1 MALPATGA
9 ISMSQIASH
18 FGGSG
23 SHSLSEYHALAGKGV
38 SGIPSSGTISFSHFY
53 GKSNQVTTSVW
64 VPSGYNSTSWQYWKN
79 MYYGNTDNLSG
90 NTAWYYNSENRY
102 SWLQISSSQGLS
114 GVSGYSSNVSGNPSI
129 RYWGAY
135 KLERST
141 HRYTSRSG
149 KYRWYAI
156 NVYRSV
162 TTWVDTSSYQNQTT
176 TAQITT

>member
-1 MALPATGA
+1 MALQTSGA
-9 ISMSQIASH
+9 ISFSQIASH

-23 SHSLSEYHALAGKGV
+23 SHSLSEYRALAGKGV

-53 GKSNQVTTSVW
+53 GKSNQVITSVW

-79 MYYGNTDNLSG
+79 VYSPS
-90 NTAWYYNSENRY
+90 TAPGSAWVWGTELGY
-102 SWLQISSSQGLS
+102 SWIDINSSIGL
-114 GVSGYSSNVSGNPSI
+114 GFSGYQAVSIGGSGTTGYGGGYQF
-129 RYWGAY
+129 R
-135 KLERST
+135 RST

-149 KYRWYAI
+149 RYRWYAF